1 MLRYWMHLKINRK
14 TEKTNQ
20 SVSEKIDARVTETG
34 RHYVV
39 RQTSHNKMEI
49 SIRERSSD
57 PGPIL

>member
-1 MLRYWMHLKINRK
+1 MHLKINRK

-20 SVSEKIDARVTETG
+20 SVSEKIDARVAETG